1 MKKILSIFCLLCLF
15 ALPLVLTA
23 CESPQEEAIEES
35 EEVTIETTY
44 EEGAIEVDE
53 TMGTDVHMGTD
64 MDMDMDTDLD
74 DDTDMEPPA
83 E

>member
-23 CESPQEEAIEES
+23 CESPEEEAVEEG
-35 EEVTIETTY
+35 EATVETTF
-44 EEGAIEVDE
+44 EEGAVEVDE
-53 TMGTDVHMGTD
+53 TVDPYATDTEMGTDTDMGTEVD
-64 MDMDMDTDLD
+64 
-74 DDTDMEPPA
+74 EPPV

>member
-23 CESPQEEAIEES
+23 CESPQEETLEET
-35 EEVTIETTY
+35 EGAATVETTF
-44 EEGAIEVDE
+44 EEGAVEVDE
-53 TMGTDVHMGTD
+53 TVDPYATDTELGVGTEMGV
-64 MDMDMDTDLD
+64 DTEVD
-74 DDTDMEPPA
+74 EPPM

>member
-23 CESPQEEAIEES
+23 CESPQEETLEET
-35 EEVTIETTY
+35 EGEATVETTF
-44 EEGAIEVDE
+44 EEGAVEVDE
-53 TMGTDVHMGTD
+53 TVDPYATDTSYDTGTE
-64 MDMDMDTDLD
+64 MDMDTEVD
-74 DDTDMEPPA
+74 EPPM

>member
-23 CESPQEEAIEES
+23 CESPEEEAVEET
-35 EEVTIETTY
+35 EGDATVETTF
-44 EEGAIEVDE
+44 EEGAVEVDE
-53 TMGTDVHMGTD
+53 TVDPYATDTEMDTD
-64 MDMDMDTDLD
+64 MDMGTEMD
-74 DDTDMEPPA
+74 EPPV